1 MPTYWISF
9 MDQSRP
15 VGQKSV
21 VAIIEAEDAD
31 KALAS
36 ASAQGLHPGGDATID
51 DITHRA
57 PEAEWYNRLLDSKQ
71 ARDVNRLMCIASQ
84 DRHEEDEDEA

>member
-1 MPTYWISF
+1 

-21 VAIIEAEDAD
+21 VAIIKADDAE

-36 ASAQGLHPGGDATID
+36 AATQGLHPGGDATID
-51 DITHRA
+51 DISHRA
-57 PEAEWYNRLLDSKQ
+57 PAAEWYNRLLDSKQ

-84 DRHEEDEDEA
+84 NRDEDGEDED